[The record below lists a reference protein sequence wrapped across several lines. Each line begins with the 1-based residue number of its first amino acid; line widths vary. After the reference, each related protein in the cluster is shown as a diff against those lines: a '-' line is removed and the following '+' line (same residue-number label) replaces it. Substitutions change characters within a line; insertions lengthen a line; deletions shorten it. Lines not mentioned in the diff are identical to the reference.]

1 MDKYIFLVEKS
12 SQEFISIS
20 KHDND
25 IHVGANLDLYSAL
38 LCDEETARLSFT
50 ATGHLPS
57 DKFEELL
64 NLANGIEEVVV
75 EEVTEESIEEL
86 PLDEEY
92 DDYIEI

>member
-1 MDKYIFLVEKS
+1 MDKYIFLIEKS
-12 SQEFISIS
+12 SQDFISIN
-20 KHDND
+20 KHVND
-25 IHVGANLDLYSAL
+25 IHVAANMDLYSAL
-38 LCDEETARLSFT
+38 ITDEDTARLSFT

-64 NLANGIEEVVV
+64 NLAKGIVV
-75 EEVTEESIEEL
+75 EEVVEEL

>member
-20 KHDND
+20 KHYND

-38 LCDEETARLSFT
+38 LTDEETARLNFT

-64 NLANGIEEVVV
+64 NLAKGIVV
-75 EEVTEESIEEL
+75 EEL
-86 PLDEEY
+86 PLDD

>member
-1 MDKYIFLVEKS
+1 MYKYIFLVEKS
-12 SQEFISIS
+12 SQEFISII
-20 KHDND
+20 KHNND

-64 NLANGIEEVVV
+64 NLANGIIVEDVV
-75 EEVTEESIEEL
+75 EELIEEL

>member
-1 MDKYIFLVEKS
+1 MDKYIFLVEKT
-12 SQEFISIS
+12 SQEFVSIS

-38 LCDEETARLSFT
+38 LCDENTARLSFT

-64 NLANGIEEVVV
+64 NLAKGIIV
-75 EEVTEESIEEL
+75 E
-86 PLDEEY
+86 D
-92 DDYIEI
+92 